1 MTTSFLA
8 LLALTASSSWA
19 SSISTN
25 SLVRHDIKATDP
37 ATTGPIVDLGY
48 AFHTPQLTTSPDERT
63 YYNFSN
69 IRYAAPPVGS
79 LRFQLPRDPI
89 DNRSAGVQDGT
100 YGKICPQAYTPW
112 QNPSFVT
119 APPGELESE
128 DCLFLDVVV
137 PESAWHQRFNSSR
150 PVMVWIH
157 GGGFQIGAKWGGPLT
172 NPLGLQDRSF
182 DEDGEGVVFVALN
195 YRLGA
200 LGWLQGESFTS
211 AGGVPNVGL
220 HDQRKALEWIQQK
233 IHLFGGD
240 PSRITIM
247 GESAGGGSIL
257 HHITAYGGEK
267 GAPQFQRAILQS
279 PAYVPRP
286 YVSQA
291 ENSFS
296 IFLEAANASTLS
308 DLVALDTHNVQIANK
323 LSQSSNFFGS
333 FQFGPAPDGDYVPDL
348 PEKLLASGRFHKGVQ
363 VMVAHNTFEAQK
375 YTDPTATNS
384 SVFETWMKLYFPDI
398 PAAALEELTTEVYP
412 PVYNDTSVPW
422 TTPLDRLMTA
432 VADITFTC
440 HACFVASAVG
450 SGPGVNGSAVAPA
463 YSYLFSVPPG
473 IHTLDVNYSFYVN
486 STWSPLVTNATTAG
500 ILQGYLTTFAETG
513 DPNREGLP
521 AFPVYGGENMDLNL
535 NATFV
540 DVIRDPAA
548 NSRCDWWREASY
560 A

>member
-1 MTTSFLA
+1 MTAIFLAFLA
-8 LLALTASSSWA
+8 LAASGSWA
-19 SSISTN
+19 SS
-25 SLVRHDIKATDP
+25 LATGGLIRRDTKVTEP
-37 ATTGPIVDLGY
+37 NTSRPVVDLGY
-48 AFHTPQLTTSPDERT
+48 ALHAPRITTSPDERT

-79 LRFQLPRDPI
+79 LRFQLPQEPI
-89 DNRSAGVQDGT
+89 NNRSAGVQDGT

-137 PESAWHQRFNSSR
+137 PQSAWNQRSHSLR
-150 PVMVWIH
+150 PVMVWVH

-220 HDQRKALEWIQQK
+220 HDQRKALQWINK
-233 IHLFGGD
+233 RIHLFGGD
-240 PSRITIM
+240 PSRVTIM

-257 HHITAYGGEK
+257 HHITAYGGK
-267 GAPQFQRAILQS
+267 KDAPQFQRAILQS

-286 YVSQA
+286 YSSQA
-291 ENSFS
+291 KGSYS
-296 IFLEAANASTLS
+296 TFLNAANVSSLS
-308 DLVALDTHNVQIANK
+308 DLVALDTLRVQIANK
-323 LSQSSNFFGS
+323 LSQSSNFFGG
-333 FQFGPAPDGDYVPDL
+333 FQFGPAPDGGYVPEL
-348 PEKLLASGRFHKGVQ
+348 PEKLLASGQFHKGVQ
-363 VMVAHNTFEAQK
+363 VMVAHNTFEALK

-384 SVFETWMKLYFPDI
+384 SAFDTWMKLYFPDI
-398 PAAALEELTTEVYP
+398 PRASLKELTTKIYP
-412 PVYNDTSVPW
+412 PVYNSSSLPW
-422 TTPLDRLMTA
+422 TTPFDRVMTA

-440 HACFVASAVG
+440 HAYFVAKAVG
-450 SGPGVNGSAVAPA
+450 ARAGINGRRGPPA
-463 YSYLFSVPPG
+463 YGYLFSVPPG
-473 IHTLDVNYSFYVN
+473 VHTLDVNYSFYIN
-486 STWSPLVTNATTAG
+486 STRSPLVTNATTAG

-513 DPNREGLP
+513 DPNRESLP
-521 AFPVYGGENMDLNL
+521 AFPIYGAKNTNLNL

-540 DVIRDPAA
+540 GVIKDPAA
-548 NSRCDWWREASY
+548 NSRCDWWGEASY
-560 A
+560 S